1 MFANKG
7 LARAA
12 VALAMFASAPLGAQT
27 VRDGINAWQKGD
39 FAAAVETWRPLAT
52 SGNPDA
58 AFNLGQAYRLG
69 KGVSIDLARA
79 QSLFEQ
85 AARKGH
91 VDAATN
97 LGIMLFQS
105 NNRTAAMR
113 WLRQAADGNEPRA
126 MLLYGTALFNGDGVK
141 ADPIRAYAMVSRA
154 AALGL
159 EPAKATLADL
169 DEVMPLEQRQ
179 AGVKLA
185 QALVAAGARNV
196 PAEAKSPSAKSTAA
210 PKAPP
215 PPAATKTAVA
225 AKATPPAPPPVATN
239 GKWRI
244 QLGAFSKKSSAE
256 ALYAKVSGSLSDR
269 RAYYVPAGAVTR
281 LQVGPFATRA
291 EASAACARLKGQAC
305 FPVGG

>member
-1 MFANKG
+1 MFASKG
-7 LARAA
+7 LAVVAA
-12 VALAMFASAPLGAQT
+12 AMVMLVSTPIDAQT
-27 VRDGINAWQKGD
+27 VRDGINSWQKGD
-39 FAAAVETWRPLAT
+39 FAAAVDAWRPLA
-52 SGNPDA
+52 SAGNADA

-69 KGVSIDLARA
+69 KGVSIDLAKA

-105 NNRTAAMR
+105 NNRVAAMR
-113 WLRQAADGNEPRA
+113 WLRQAAEGNEPRA

-141 ADPIRAYAMVSRA
+141 SDPIRAYALVSRA
-154 AALGL
+154 AAQGL

-185 QALVAAGARNV
+185 QALVAAGTKAAPVEPNAA
-196 PAEAKSPSAKSTAA
+196 PAKTAPAKAASAKPT
-210 PKAPP
+210 APP
-215 PPAATKTAVA
+215 PAKPVTAAKEPAA
-225 AKATPPAPPPVATN
+225 APSAD

-256 ALYAKVSGSLSDR
+256 ALYARVGSALTGR
-269 RAYYVPAGAVTR
+269 RA
-281 LQVGPFATRA
+281 
-291 EASAACARLKGQAC
+291 
-305 FPVGG
+305 